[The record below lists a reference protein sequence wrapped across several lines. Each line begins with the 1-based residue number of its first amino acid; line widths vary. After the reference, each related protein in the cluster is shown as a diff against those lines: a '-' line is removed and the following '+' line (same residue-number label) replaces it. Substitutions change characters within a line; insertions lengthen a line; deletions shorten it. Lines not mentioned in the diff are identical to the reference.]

1 MVSTPPKRATQ
12 VKSTCVH
19 SLPTIQAIQVNQ
31 EMSVVFTPEMFAL
44 LDSKTKQKM
53 LAVASGTVN
62 EKPKKVLSPEH
73 LAKLKAG
80 REAAAA
86 KKAAEKAT
94 APAEPVEAAEVAAPV
109 ADAKEPKAKKV
120 LSPEHLAKLKA
131 GREAAAAK
139 KAAEKAAAAPAPAE
153 PVEAAE
159 VAVAAPVADAKEPKA
174 KKVLS
179 PEHLAKLKAGR
190 EAAKAK
196 KEAEKA
202 AAVAAPAPAPAPVKV
217 VLNPEEEDDVAEPVA
232 VAAPV
237 AEAKAKKVLSPEHLA
252 KLKAGREAAK
262 AKKEAAKAELVAVSI
277 AAELVG
283 HGEVPESVIEA
294 AAAAVADAKPKKV
307 LSPEHLAKLKAG
319 REAAKA
325 KKAAEKALS
334 EAQSSRSSSP
344 KQKSD

>member
-1 MVSTPPKRATQ
+1 
-12 VKSTCVH
+12 
-19 SLPTIQAIQVNQ
+19 
-31 EMSVVFTPEMFAL
+31 MSVVFTPEMFAL
-44 LDSKTKQKM
+44 LDSKTKQKV
-53 LAVASGTVN
+53 LAVASGTVD
-62 EKPKKVLSPEH
+62 EKP
-73 LAKLKAG
+73 
-80 REAAAA
+80 
-86 KKAAEKAT
+86 
-94 APAEPVEAAEVAAPV
+94 
-109 ADAKEPKAKKV
+109 KKV

-139 KAAEKAAAAPAPAE
+139 KAAEKAAAAPAEVPAPEAAAAPVAAEKPKKVLSPEHLAKLKAGREAAKAKKEAEKAAAAPAE

-159 VAVAAPVADAKEPKA
+159 VAVAAPVAAEKA

-202 AAVAAPAPAPAPVKV
+202 AAAEVPAAAPVPAPAEVAAAPAEVA
-217 VLNPEEEDDVAEPVA
+217 AEPAEVA
-232 VAAPV
+232 VAAP
-237 AEAKAKKVLSPEHLA
+237 AEKAKKVLSPEHLA

-325 KKAAEKALS
+325 KKALKS
-334 EAQSSRSSSP
+334 E
-344 KQKSD
+344 

>member
-1 MVSTPPKRATQ
+1 
-12 VKSTCVH
+12 
-19 SLPTIQAIQVNQ
+19 
-31 EMSVVFTPEMFAL
+31 MSVVFTPEMFAL

-94 APAEPVEAAEVAAPV
+94 ADVAAP
-109 ADAKEPKAKKV
+109 E
-120 LSPEHLAKLKA
+120 
-131 GREAAAAK
+131 
-139 KAAEKAAAAPAPAE
+139 AAAPAE
-153 PVEAAE
+153 
-159 VAVAAPVADAKEPKA
+159 AKEKV
-174 KKVLS
+174 KKI
-179 PEHLAKLKAGR
+179 
-190 EAAKAK
+190 
-196 KEAEKA
+196 
-202 AAVAAPAPAPAPVKV
+202 
-217 VLNPEEEDDVAEPVA
+217 
-232 VAAPV
+232 
-237 AEAKAKKVLSPEHLA
+237 LSPEHLA

-294 AAAAVADAKPKKV
+294 AAVADAKPKKV

-325 KKAAEKALS
+325 KKAAEKAAEKAVS

-344 KQKSD
+344 KVKSD

>member
-1 MVSTPPKRATQ
+1 
-12 VKSTCVH
+12 
-19 SLPTIQAIQVNQ
+19 
-31 EMSVVFTPEMFAL
+31 MSVVFTPEMFAL

-86 KKAAEKAT
+86 KKAAAA
-94 APAEPVEAAEVAAPV
+94 APAEVAAPEAAAPAAV
-109 ADAKEPKAKKV
+109 ADAKP
-120 LSPEHLAKLKA
+120 
-131 GREAAAAK
+131 
-139 KAAEKAAAAPAPAE
+139 
-153 PVEAAE
+153 
-159 VAVAAPVADAKEPKA
+159 
-174 KKVLS
+174 
-179 PEHLAKLKAGR
+179 
-190 EAAKAK
+190 
-196 KEAEKA
+196 
-202 AAVAAPAPAPAPVKV
+202 
-217 VLNPEEEDDVAEPVA
+217 
-232 VAAPV
+232 
-237 AEAKAKKVLSPEHLA
+237 KKVLSPEHLA

-294 AAAAVADAKPKKV
+294 AAVADAKPKKV

-325 KKAAEKALS
+325 KKAAEKAAEKAVS

-344 KQKSD
+344 KVKSD

>member
-1 MVSTPPKRATQ
+1 MVSTPPRSNTSQ
-12 VKSTCVH
+12 STCIH
-19 SLPTIQAIQVNQ
+19 SLSTIQAIQ

-86 KKAAEKAT
+86 KKAAAA
-94 APAEPVEAAEVAAPV
+94 APAEVAAPEAAAPAAV
-109 ADAKEPKAKKV
+109 ADAKP
-120 LSPEHLAKLKA
+120 
-131 GREAAAAK
+131 
-139 KAAEKAAAAPAPAE
+139 
-153 PVEAAE
+153 
-159 VAVAAPVADAKEPKA
+159 

-202 AAVAAPAPAPAPVKV
+202 APAPEAVAAPAPAKV
-217 VLNPEEEDDVAEPVA
+217 VLNPEEEDEPVA

-237 AEAKAKKVLSPEHLA
+237 AAPVKKVLSPEHLA

-283 HGEVPESVIEA
+283 HGEVPESVIA
-294 AAAAVADAKPKKV
+294 AAAAVEKPKKV

-325 KKAAEKALS
+325 KKAAEKAAEKAVS

-344 KQKSD
+344 KVKSD